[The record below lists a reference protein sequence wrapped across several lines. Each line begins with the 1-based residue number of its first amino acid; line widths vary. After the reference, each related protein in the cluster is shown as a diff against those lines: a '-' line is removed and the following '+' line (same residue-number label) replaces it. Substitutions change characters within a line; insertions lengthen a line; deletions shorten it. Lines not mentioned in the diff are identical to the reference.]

1 MVVYEC
7 LVKALVIMMIDKA
20 PNNGINPL
28 QYLPKSFQDF
38 WKSWKVVWMVSGS
51 VWRISLECEVDAL
64 VNQYYARS
72 YQQQKDCYIN

>member
-1 MVVYEC
+1 
-7 LVKALVIMMIDKA
+7 MIDKA

-51 VWRISLECEVDAL
+51 VWRVSLEYVVEAL
-64 VNQYYARS
+64 VNQ
-72 YQQQKDCYIN
+72 

>member
-1 MVVYEC
+1 MVDYEC

-28 QYLPKSFQDF
+28 QYFPKSLQDF

-51 VWRISLECEVDAL
+51 VWRVSLEYVVEAL
-64 VNQYYARS
+64 VNQ
-72 YQQQKDCYIN
+72 

>member
-1 MVVYEC
+1 MVDYEC

-38 WKSWKVVWMVSGS
+38 WKS
-51 VWRISLECEVDAL
+51 LEGCLDGV
-64 VNQYYARS
+64 
-72 YQQQKDCYIN
+72 